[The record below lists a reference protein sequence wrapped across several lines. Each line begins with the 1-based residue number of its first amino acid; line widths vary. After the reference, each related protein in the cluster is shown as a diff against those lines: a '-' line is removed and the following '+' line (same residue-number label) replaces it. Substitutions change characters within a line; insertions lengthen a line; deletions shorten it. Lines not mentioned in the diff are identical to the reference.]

1 MVRSVANFER
11 LPMQYR
17 INTTTVTADDL
28 LSIDWAISDVDPA
41 AVSDL
46 DPAVGVLRVS
56 TVMGGVELVNLL
68 NQAGHA
74 VSMEQLELVPS
85 ECCGGCGG

>member
-1 MVRSVANFER
+1 
-11 LPMQYR
+11 MQYR
-17 INTTTVTADDL
+17 INPTTVTADDL

-46 DPAVGVLRVS
+46 DPAGGVLRVS
-56 TVMGGVELVNLL
+56 SVLWGVEMLAILIL
-68 NQAGHA
+68 AGHA
-74 VSMEQLELVPS
+74 VSLDHLELVPS

>member
-1 MVRSVANFER
+1 
-11 LPMQYR
+11 MQYR

-46 DPAVGVLRVS
+46 DPAGRVLRVS
-56 TVMGGVELVNLL
+56 TVMGGVELVAIL

-74 VSMEQLELVPS
+74 VSLEQLELVPS